1 MTIGDTLKQARLNAG
16 LTQKQLG
23 EKCGMADSAIRKYES
38 GKIKPKIETLKKI
51 AAALNVSV
59 IDLADFDTATE
70 ILADDINQISMRYGQ
85 ETPQYYRMVEA
96 FSTLN
101 HTGAEKAAVAVEDL
115 SKVPEYRREDGAAS
129 RETTPTT
136 SANK

>member
-1 MTIGDTLKQARLNAG
+1 MTIGENIRQARKKAG
-16 LTQKQLG
+16 LTQRQLA
-23 EKCGMADSAIRKYES
+23 EKSGVATITLQQYER
-38 GKIKPKIETLKKI
+38 GVREPKLDTIAKI
-51 AAALNVSV
+51 ARAMNLFASDLISGDQWQNV
-59 IDLADFDTATE
+59 DMTFTDTTE
-70 ILADDINQISMRYGQ
+70 RYGQ

-96 FSTLN
+96 FFTLN

-115 SKVPEYRREDGAAS
+115 AKVPEYRREDGAAS